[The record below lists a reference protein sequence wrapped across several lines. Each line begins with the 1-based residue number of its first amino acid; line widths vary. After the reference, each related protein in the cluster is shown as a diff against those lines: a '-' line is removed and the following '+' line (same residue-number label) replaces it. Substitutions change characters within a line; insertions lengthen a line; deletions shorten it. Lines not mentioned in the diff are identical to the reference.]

1 MPSGES
7 IARSTGRKL
16 DFAIIGVLA
25 LAVALLIFDRF
36 RSKPQ
41 RSDSGEIQKSIA
53 VLPFENLS
61 RDPDNAYFATG
72 VQDEI
77 LTRLA
82 KVTDLKVISRTST
95 QQYQSRPGNLKEIA
109 QQLGVAHILEGSVQR
124 AADSVRVN
132 VQLIKAD
139 TDAHL
144 WAETYDGKL
153 SEIFKVQSDIALRI
167 ASALEAKLTGRER
180 NEIGAVPTKNEAAYE
195 AYLRGLALDSAQTGE
210 ETEESRASLRRAVE
224 LDPNFALAW
233 AALTKRE
240 SFRYFSKRTQEQL
253 TRAQQAMEMAL
264 KLAPDASESHV
275 AAASFYYYCPQDFDR
290 ALEWLTKARER
301 APNNAAALMLSGLV
315 KRRQGKLDE
324 SIELMKQ
331 AVIFDPRHNDIWM
344 NLARSY
350 RGARR
355 LREAHAMYDH
365 ALTIAP
371 RTSAI
376 LAEKAEAFFA
386 AGDLDAA
393 ERLFG
398 PEPPPV
404 ESEMYDDYLD
414 LFYLRRD
421 FERAIALHRHAI
433 DTLQDTRLQQST
445 QLSLAY
451 ILVQIGRVEEARPT
465 IDIARR
471 EVEKIAATGDQ
482 SLWIRDELL
491 ALAAIQG
498 DREVVFREAESLLQM
513 TAKDRWRF
521 PISHESIARA
531 YVLLGEF
538 DRAIPHLEQTL
549 AMPSQQGLTP
559 AYLQLEAFWDPI
571 RNHPRFQKLA
581 AGKP

>member
-1 MPSGES
+1 
-7 IARSTGRKL
+7 
-16 DFAIIGVLA
+16 
-25 LAVALLIFDRF
+25 
-36 RSKPQ
+36 
-41 RSDSGEIQKSIA
+41 
-53 VLPFENLS
+53 
-61 RDPDNAYFATG
+61 
-72 VQDEI
+72 
-77 LTRLA
+77 
-82 KVTDLKVISRTST
+82 
-95 QQYQSRPGNLKEIA
+95 
-109 QQLGVAHILEGSVQR
+109 
-124 AADSVRVN
+124 
-132 VQLIKAD
+132 
-139 TDAHL
+139 
-144 WAETYDGKL
+144 
-153 SEIFKVQSDIALRI
+153 
-167 ASALEAKLTGRER
+167 
-180 NEIGAVPTKNEAAYE
+180 
-195 AYLRGLALDSAQTGE
+195 
-210 ETEESRASLRRAVE
+210 
-224 LDPNFALAW
+224 
-233 AALTKRE
+233 
-240 SFRYFSKRTQEQL
+240 
-253 TRAQQAMEMAL
+253 
-264 KLAPDASESHV
+264 
-275 AAASFYYYCPQDFDR
+275 
-290 ALEWLTKARER
+290 
-301 APNNAAALMLSGLV
+301 
-315 KRRQGKLDE
+315 
-324 SIELMKQ
+324 MKQ

-355 LREAHAMYDH
+355 FREAHAMYDH

-571 RNHPRFQKLA
+571 RNHPRFQKLTRPTTVKLRAFFGELKRRNVYRVAVAYAVVAWLLIQIATSTFPVLRDSELGHA
-581 AGKP
+581 AGDRTGWLSGFPSR